1 MKLSELQS
9 KSIITQ
15 DGRLMGRIID
25 VIIKENG
32 NIESIIVEKSK
43 FIISLFSNKNEL
55 EIKFN
60 EILKIGDDVIL
71 VNIKE

>member
-32 NIESIIVEKSK
+32 NIESIIVEKIK